1 MIFLYLFIM
10 KKMKLKKLLLTVIS
24 LCTFGGLQAQ
34 LKHLPNEYDIPPHP
48 RILMLAGEEQQL
60 KTNLAADPIWNGIHQ
75 SIIDESN
82 NLITVPV
89 LERIVTGRRLL
100 SISGQALR
108 RIFYLSYAY
117 RMTGQDK
124 YATRAEQ
131 EMLAVSAFSDWNPSH
146 FLDVAEMT
154 MAVSIGYDWLYNKLS
169 PASRETIKMAIL
181 QKGIDPSLNS
191 RNNGWLRG
199 SSNWNQVCNGG
210 ITYGALAIF
219 EEMPEFSKMIVD
231 RAVESIKI
239 PIAEYS
245 PEGAYP
251 EGYGYWGYGTS
262 FNIMFLA
269 AIEKIWKT
277 DFGLT
282 QIPGFMKTGAYIAH
296 MIGVTGN
303 CFNYADNGLGGGIQP
318 TLFWFANK
326 TNDKSILWNQRKNIE
341 SGERLSRERLLPAF
355 LIWGNSIRIADI
367 TQPGELMWA
376 GRGVTPVALMRTSWI
391 NPNAIYV
398 GFKGGIASNSHA
410 HMDAGSFVMEA
421 NGVRWASDFGP
432 QDYHSLESKGVDLWN
447 MSQNAQRWH
456 VFRYNNYV
464 HNTLTVNNQLH
475 IVNDAA
481 DLVSW
486 STDSPF
492 MNAIVDLSNVF
503 KGQLSQSRRGV
514 AIVNGQYVVV
524 RDEVTATDKE
534 ATVRWTMMTT
544 ADVTIR
550 GKNTVD
556 LKKDGKRLTL
566 HVAEPANVTM
576 KTWTTASTNE
586 YDAPNPGTSLVGF
599 EVIVPAGASAAL
611 TVKLIP
617 QNAKNTATRIVDLK
631 DWPKNQ

>member
-1 MIFLYLFIM
+1 MNTKQKIIKTFRIILPILLVMMPFI
-10 KKMKLKKLLLTVIS
+10 I
-24 LCTFGGLQAQ
+24 QAQ

-60 KTNLAADPIWNGIHQ
+60 KTNIAADPVWNGIHQ
-75 SIIDESN
+75 SIIETCD
-82 NLITVPV
+82 NLITSPV

-124 YATRAEQ
+124 YAVKAEQ
-131 EMLAVSAFSDWNPSH
+131 EMLAVSTFIDWNPSH

-154 MAVSIGYDWLYNKLS
+154 MAMSIGYDWLYNKLS

-219 EEMPEFSKMIVD
+219 EDMPEFSKMIVD

-245 PEGAYP
+245 PDGAYP

-277 DFGLT
+277 DFGLS

-326 TNDKSILWNQRKNIE
+326 TNDKSILWNQRKHIE
-341 SGERLSRERLLPAF
+341 SGERLARERLLPGF
-355 LIWGNSIRIADI
+355 LIWGNSIRLADVA
-367 TQPGELMWA
+367 QPTELMWV
-376 GRGVTPVALMRTSWI
+376 GRGVTPVALMRTSWTD
-391 NPNAIYV
+391 PNAIYV
-398 GFKGGIASNSHA
+398 GLKGGIASSSHA
-410 HMDAGSFVMEA
+410 HMDAGSFIMEA

-432 QDYHSLESKGVDLWN
+432 QDYHSLESVGVDLWN
-447 MSQNAQRWH
+447 MSQNAQRWQ
-456 VFRYNNYV
+456 VFRYNNYA

-475 IVNDAA
+475 VVKGSSDI
-481 DLVSW
+481 VSW
-486 STDSPF
+486 STDFPF
-492 MNAIVDLSNVF
+492 MNAIVDLSKVF
-503 KGQLSQSRRGV
+503 EGQLSQSKRGI
-514 AIVNGQYVVV
+514 AIVNGQYVAV
-524 RDEVTATDKE
+524 RDEVVATDKD

-550 GKNTVD
+550 GKNTVV
-556 LKKDGKRLTL
+556 LRKDGKRLTL
-566 HVAEPANVTM
+566 QVVEPANVTM
-576 KTWTTASTNE
+576 KTWTTTSTNA
-586 YDAPNPGTSLVGF
+586 YDAPNPGTVLVGF
-599 EVIVPAGASAAL
+599 EVSVPANTNTSL
-611 TVKLIP
+611 LVKLIP
-617 QNAKNTATRIVDLK
+617 QGAKNASVKVPALK
-631 DWPKNQ
+631 DWPAK